1 MQIVAR
7 YLLCILIAVLPMQGS
22 AAAFMALAAS
32 QAGSGDVMAQQGH
45 CDKVQA
51 AQHHASVDAD
61 DDAGDDAGNAHSK
74 CSSCASCCIGAC
86 APPVDYSNPQ
96 LHPQLNDSHGLL
108 EPAMTTFISAT
119 LERPPRHRA

>member
-32 QAGSGDVMAQQGH
+32 QAASGDAMVQDGH
-45 CDKVQA
+45 CDKVLA
-51 AQHHASVDAD
+51 AQHHATTDAD
-61 DDAGDDAGNAHSK
+61 ADAGEDAGNVHSK

-86 APPVDYSNPQ
+86 APPVDYSNPA
-96 LHPQLNDSHGLL
+96 LHPQLNDSHASL

-119 LERPPRHRA
+119 LERPPRLRA